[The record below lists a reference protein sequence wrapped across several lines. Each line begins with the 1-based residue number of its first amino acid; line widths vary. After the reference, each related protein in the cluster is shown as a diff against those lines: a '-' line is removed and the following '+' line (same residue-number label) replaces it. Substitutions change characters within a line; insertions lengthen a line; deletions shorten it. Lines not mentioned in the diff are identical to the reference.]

1 MFTNDLYCE
10 INLLQNIQKSHYEK
24 LCAPNHPSGILLCQ
38 KHTNSYRWRKRDMQ
52 ENRLIT
58 TSIYKSDQALAQNLA
73 VNLYHIICIQN
84 LQMQINSIDNLL
96 RSRQTGNQHLELP
109 DASAA
114 QLPFYALFRGLR
126 HHPLVP
132 ADFFDPHS
140 PYRPFILS
148 YLQEEYAWLIEWYLA
163 DYKKN
168 PDHPEHLIFPV
179 RLGYNVRSKSEVIIA
194 DRLYEEGILFHY
206 EEQLLFTDHDCYP
219 DFTIPVTCYEQYAWE
234 HFGAMDNTYYYNRTR
249 GKILDFLDHQ
259 RLPGINMITTY
270 ETKKHPLTIDHV
282 NQKIRWLKR
291 LYRLS
296 FPDLPPDNSFN
307 MYDLAS
313 HFQNQRSR

>member
-1 MFTNDLYCE
+1 MDSKAFTSAPPPLSVGLFKAPGFSITLVLCCLFPLLRREKTMFTNDLYCE

-24 LCAPNHPSGILLCQ
+24 LCSPNHPSGILLCQ

-148 YLQEEYAWLIEWYLA
+148 YL
-163 DYKKN
+163 
-168 PDHPEHLIFPV
+168 
-179 RLGYNVRSKSEVIIA
+179 
-194 DRLYEEGILFHY
+194 
-206 EEQLLFTDHDCYP
+206 
-219 DFTIPVTCYEQYAWE
+219 
-234 HFGAMDNTYYYNRTR
+234 
-249 GKILDFLDHQ
+249 
-259 RLPGINMITTY
+259 
-270 ETKKHPLTIDHV
+270 
-282 NQKIRWLKR
+282 
-291 LYRLS
+291 S
-296 FPDLPPDNSFN
+296 F
-307 MYDLAS
+307 
-313 HFQNQRSR
+313 Q